1 MMMMM
6 MALTGKKKKNKKRD
20 VNSRTKAGH
29 GTDMDVFI
37 DDVSTWHNTTVL
49 MSSWHVTNMALYSE
63 KAILCVFVSYCIA
76 VVLLWARWGGP
87 DGIEA

>member
-1 MMMMM
+1 MMMMMM

-37 DDVSTWHNTTVL
+37 DDVST
-49 MSSWHVTNMALYSE
+49 
-63 KAILCVFVSYCIA
+63 
-76 VVLLWARWGGP
+76 
-87 DGIEA
+87 